1 MPDDVAFL
9 GENEEHT
16 PGTGHKILYPGATVM
31 TEIYNEW
38 GALSLRFQVAG

>member
-16 PGTGHKILYPGATVM
+16 PGTGHKIPYPGVAVM
-31 TEIYNEW
+31 TEIYNE
-38 GALSLRFQVAG
+38 RDCH

>member
-16 PGTGHKILYPGATVM
+16 PGTDHKILYPGVTVM
-31 TEIYNEW
+31 TEIYNEQ
-38 GALSLRFQVAG
+38 GCH